1 MWVSNC
7 TNRQKQEGESGQS
20 IEQLRVAEGESSRA
34 RFHSNRGHAT
44 FVLLGK
50 NCQHTSAY
58 GSSPQSSGSPVAPS
72 ISCSTS
78 PLGIP
83 GCITLPLPSSLVSHI
98 SSRVHILQ
106 ILILG
111 ETLNPR
117 VLAFPWGRKDAP
129 SASQTHH
136 PLTAI
141 LDLLRMPC
149 DSQNP
154 SGVASQPHLCP
165 LSS

>member
-1 MWVSNC
+1 MAFMGHEMASRGVKPRIVMWVSNC

-106 ILILG
+106 ISSLSLCSHPGGDLKPPCSCFPLG
-111 ETLNPR
+111 QEGCTLSIS
-117 VLAFPWGRKDAP
+117 DSP
-129 SASQTHH
+129 S
-136 PLTAI
+136 
-141 LDLLRMPC
+141 
-149 DSQNP
+149 
-154 SGVASQPHLCP
+154 PHCN
-165 LSS
+165 S